1 MINAGK
7 TTEEYHHRQSLQI
20 NTMWCIKKAPK
31 NTTTD
36 TLKFCVM
43 WCIPKKNQQKE
54 KKSEEIDKKKDN
66 SSKTDL
72 GIDIRPRT
80 LYEENLLNPWYSILL
95 VGKPPYL

>member
-1 MINAGK
+1 M
-7 TTEEYHHRQSLQI
+7 YFQ
-20 NTMWCIKKAPK
+20 
-31 NTTTD
+31 
-36 TLKFCVM
+36 
-43 WCIPKKNQQKE
+43 KKNQWKE
-54 KKSEEIDKKKDN
+54 KKNPKKLLKKDN

>member
-1 MINAGK
+1 MQ
-7 TTEEYHHRQSLQI
+7 ERLQ
-20 NTMWCIKKAPK
+20 K
-31 NTTTD
+31 NITTD
-36 TLKFCVM
+36 ILSRLVPCDVLKKYERILPLMFLNLVSCDVF
-43 WCIPKKNQQKE
+43 PKKKINEKK
-54 KKSEEIDKKKDN
+54 KKSEEIAKKKDN